1 MCGLCGMFG
10 VAEHWT
16 AAAGME
22 TSGTE
27 VSGAGPAPRR
37 AERQHQVR
45 IANALLAPFGLR
57 CADWQGRFTV
67 SSRTGKSMV
76 VDHLGALWPAAEK
89 LAGRPID
96 PLDPAMIARAEALAG
111 KA

>member
-16 AAAGME
+16 E
-22 TSGTE
+22 TSGAE
-27 VSGAGPAPRR
+27 VSKAGAAAPLRR

-45 IANALLAPFGLR
+45 LANALLAPFGLR

-67 SSRTGKSMV
+67 TGRTGKSMV

-96 PLDPAMIARAEALAG
+96 PLDPLVIARAEALAG
-111 KA
+111 EA